1 MTYFP
6 TLECESDLHSIIKY
20 KIYIVKVY
28 VNVCYRCFLPWPV
41 HLITLDINNINCV
54 PLLNRLGPKITHR
67 KYQNLFRSVGVD

>member
-1 MTYFP
+1 MTYFL
-6 TLECESDLHSIIKY
+6 LECESDLHSIIKH

-28 VNVCYRCFLPWPV
+28 VNVAIDVLPWPV
-41 HLITLDINNINCV
+41 HLITLEINNINCL